1 MEHIFESFW
10 KMVDSPFFPNWSS
23 RTHKNPEQINQIAFK
38 ILEEALKQIIS
49 QKS

>member
-1 MEHIFESFW
+1 MEHIFRSFW
-10 KMVDSPFFPNWSS
+10 KTDDSPFFPNWSS